1 MCIYNIYIYTFIY
14 VYTYTYKYRGYNMR
28 SSRGPI
34 SMNKQVLPNAVTF
47 WLHTVRPMSEAQK
60 VAQLVHWFAH
70 FRWVNVRK
78 FMWTK
83 INVSICPDEI
93 NTIRYN
99 LSYLVSGC
107 IAVVIGFMFLCSQS
121 SNPKRNC
128 NRIKTHLSVASN
140 LTSPATGAG
149 NTRRG
154 QTLMLDIEEPPL
166 GSAKKVQRG
175 QNLLRSM
182 FYLAHLGCTVFSV
195 VLAFN
200 VFSCC
205 IYIYIYMIDCDCTGD
220 IWLWPN
226 MRVYISTQNVCFVG
240 IFSTEEVDEVHQNCH
255 RREGVEGIAP
265 CLGNYLRS
273 ICSHPLDA
281 FVSKS
286 HQIITKFSPQ
296 KDLHIQ

>member
-1 MCIYNIYIYTFIY
+1 MCIYNIYIHTHSSMY
-14 VYTYTYKYRGYNMR
+14 VYIYIYTYKYRGYNMR

-47 WLHTVRPMSEAQK
+47 WLHTVRPMSEAVKLLNLSTDLHTFDGSMSGSSCEKFQC
-60 VAQLVHWFAH
+60 
-70 FRWVNVRK
+70 VNV
-78 FMWTK
+78 
-83 INVSICPDEI
+83 SQICPDEI

-99 LSYLVSGC
+99 LSYWYQAASRSSLV
-107 IAVVIGFMFLCSQS
+107 LCFCVPS
-121 SNPKRNC
+121 PPIPRGTVY

-182 FYLAHLGCTVFSV
+182 FHLAHLGCTVFSV

-205 IYIYIYMIDCDCTGD
+205 IYIYIY
-220 IWLWPN
+220 IWLIVIVQAIFGFGLTC
-226 MRVYISTQNVCFVG
+226 RYIFLITQNVCFVG
-240 IFSTEEVDEVHQNCH
+240 IFSTEEVDGVHQNCH

-265 CLGNYLRS
+265 CLG
-273 ICSHPLDA
+273 PTT
-281 FVSKS
+281 FV
-286 HQIITKFSPQ
+286 QFVPTRWTLLFPRVTK
-296 KDLHIQ
+296 

>member
-1 MCIYNIYIYTFIY
+1 MCIYNIYIYTHSSMYI
-14 VYTYTYKYRGYNMR
+14 YTYKYRGYNMR

-205 IYIYIYMIDCDCTGD
+205 IYIYIY
-220 IWLWPN
+220 IWLI
-226 MRVYISTQNVCFVG
+226 VIVQAIFGFGLTCGYIFLLRMFVLWAY
-240 IFSTEEVDEVHQNCH
+240 SQQK
-255 RREGVEGIAP
+255 R
-265 CLGNYLRS
+265 L
-273 ICSHPLDA
+273 
-281 FVSKS
+281 
-286 HQIITKFSPQ
+286 TKFI
-296 KDLHIQ
+296 KTAIAVKG